1 MAVCP
6 SSPNVIG
13 VSNPRT
19 GRSDYELSL
28 PDIAEIDAECAR
40 LRNNQA
46 AWCAGG
52 LDERIA
58 TLKRFA
64 ILLGV
69 HRDAILEALAADTG
83 RWVLTEMELDG
94 LTGYIGARC
103 SHAAAVL
110 DEPAGGNVQK
120 VSFRQQYVPYSLLA
134 AISPWNYPLILSFLD
149 AVPALLAGCSV
160 AIKPSE
166 LTPRFIVPVQ
176 AALGDVPELDAV
188 VSILGG
194 DGNTGQALIERS
206 DAVVF
211 TGSVATGRKVAEAA
225 AQAFIPAMLELGGK
239 DPAIV
244 LESADLE
251 AAAHSIMRGSIVNC
265 GQACFATERIYVE
278 YAVYDAFVEK
288 LCSLAGEIEINYP
301 DIRQGHIGP
310 FIFSR
315 QAEIVQNQLKDAIEK
330 GAKVMT
336 GGTIENH
343 EGGQWLRPTIIVN
356 VDHGMQIMREETFG
370 PVLPVMRVGSV
381 DEAVSLANDTSY
393 GLSAAVFGAEQDA
406 EAVAARVDAGG
417 IFIND
422 IDLVGEVGLD
432 AEKNAFKCSGLGGS
446 RYGPNGI
453 LRFVRKKAIVHRH
466 DKPDEISS
474 LAGINA

>member
-1 MAVCP
+1 MTTIYTIANDFVERYASQNP
-6 SSPNVIG
+6 VSATGMG
-13 VSNPRT
+13 VPGHDDRM
-19 GRSDYELSL
+19 SDYS
-28 PDIAEIDAECAR
+28 PDGSDANAGLARDTVAALEVTEPENERDRIAKDVMLDDLRTDLDSYDAGEH
-40 LRNNQA
+40 LRNLRVLGSPLQGLRMTFDLMPRDTEEQWRNIA
-46 AWCAGG
+46 SRLNLVPEGLAGYRRT
-52 LDERIA
+52 LDEGLSKGTASSKRQA
-58 TLKRFA
+58 TVCAKQA
-64 ILLGV
+64 Q
-69 HRDAILEALAADTG
+69 T
-83 RWVLTEMELDG
+83 W
-94 LTGYIGARC
+94 IGAN
-103 SHAAAVL
+103 
-110 DEPAGGNVQK
+110 G
-120 VSFRQQYVPYSLLA
+120 
-134 AISPWNYPLILSFLD
+134 
-149 AVPALLAGCSV
+149 
-160 AIKPSE
+160 KPSFFHGLLDNFE
-166 LTPRFIVPVQ
+166 SSGISNS
-176 AALGDVPELDAV
+176 ALQKDIE
-188 VSILGG
+188 
-194 DGNTGQALIERS
+194 TGA
-206 DAVVF
+206 
-211 TGSVATGRKVAEAA
+211 KAA

-315 QAEIVQNQLKDAIEK
+315 QAEIVQNQLDDAVEK

-446 RYGPNGI
+446 RYGPDGI

-474 LAGINA
+474 LAGINT

>member
-1 MAVCP
+1 MTVCP
-6 SSPNVIG
+6 SNPNVIG

-28 PDIAEIDAECAR
+28 PDIAEIDAECTR

-58 TLKRFA
+58 SLKRFA
-64 ILLGV
+64 NALGV

-94 LTGYIGARC
+94 LAGYIDARC
-103 SHAAAVL
+103 SHAAVIL

-194 DGNTGQALIERS
+194 DGNTGRALIERS

-211 TGSVATGRKVAEAA
+211 TGSVATGRKVAEVA

-288 LCSLAGEIEINYP
+288 LCNLAGEIEINYP

-315 QAEIVQNQLKDAIEK
+315 QAEIVQNQLDDAVEK

-356 VDHGMQIMREETFG
+356 VDHDMQIMREETFG

-393 GLSAAVFGAEQDA
+393 GLSAAVFGAEHDA

-446 RYGPNGI
+446 RYGPDGI
-453 LRFVRKKAIVHRH
+453 LRFVRKMAIVDRH
-466 DKPDEISS
+466 DKPEEISS
-474 LAGINA
+474 LGGIDT